1 LVKLLIGGSPCT
13 YWSISQ
19 KNNRETTASGIGWE
33 LFRNYLIAK
42 EKFHPDYFLY
52 ENNKS
57 AAQEIK
63 DAIKEHLGA
72 WDGTFF
78 MADTGVRYIE
88 INSALV
94 SAQNRQR
101 FYVHNCGEVGQPADR
116 GILLKDILE
125 TGESWNEKSYTLD
138 ANYCKTGGTYNPKSQ
153 HSYSRHMAAEPVCV
167 AERGR
172 YRDTGSRSAKSDGTV
187 EQYIEPR
194 IDGKTNA
201 LTTVQKDNAVCEPIE
216 KSCKSMVAEPAPY
229 AVPITKYVDRCIEKT
244 VRRKGYLPE
253 MFNCFNSQEITDKS
267 PTLTATSGQ
276 SSATVN
282 VVEPAQPG
290 KKVYTVSD
298 GQIEIKGK
306 KYPIKLADGQYIIRK
321 LTVKE
326 CCRLQTMQDDYCRAV
341 SATQAYKGLGNG
353 WTAEVVRHILWNA
366 FKDIPKDEKIL
377 VCSMYDGIATGRYIL
392 DVMGF
397 TNVEYH
403 AYEIDKYAMQI
414 AMSNYPDI
422 IQHGDAFQVREDVWN
437 IGT

>member
-1 LVKLLIGGSPCT
+1 
-13 YWSISQ
+13 
-19 KNNRETTASGIGWE
+19 
-33 LFRNYLIAK
+33 
-42 EKFHPDYFLY
+42 
-52 ENNKS
+52 
-57 AAQEIK
+57 
-63 DAIKEHLGA
+63 
-72 WDGTFF
+72 

-125 TGESWNEKSYTLD
+125 TGEVPDEKSYCLKHQAGNIGIAT
-138 ANYCKTGGTYNPKSQ
+138 T
-153 HSYSRHMAAEPVCV
+153 
-167 AERGR
+167 
-172 YRDTGSRSAKSDGTV
+172 
-187 EQYIEPR
+187 
-194 IDGKTNA
+194 DGKSF
-201 LTTVQKDNAVCEPIE
+201 C
-216 KSCKSMVAEPAPY
+216 
-229 AVPITKYVDRCIEKT
+229 ITATEY
-244 VRRKGYLPE
+244 KGSNP
-253 MFNCFNSQEITDKS
+253 QH
-267 PTLTATSGQ
+267 TLTKKVRTMIA
-276 SSATVN
+276 
-282 VVEPAQPG
+282 EPAQPG

-298 GQIEIKGK
+298 GQIKIKGK

-321 LTVKE
+321 LTVTE
-326 CCRLQTMQDDYCRAV
+326 CCRLQTMPDDYCRAV

-353 WTAEVVRHILWNA
+353 WTAEVVRHIFWNA

-422 IQHGDAFQVREDVWN
+422 IQHGDAFQVREDGWN